1 MAPDQPDQPDDG
13 RIPVPTV
20 EELRRAANRP
30 GPMMRFI
37 VVIFGFLFAGLGV
50 ALIDAGGP
58 IGWVIGIVTLAL
70 GVAVAAIAVGLV
82 ELVVRRRR
90 ARTAG

>member
-1 MAPDQPDQPDDG
+1 MDPVPDDE

-37 VVIFGFLFAGLGV
+37 VVIFGFLFVGLGV

-58 IGWVIGIVTLAL
+58 IGWVIGLVTVAL
-70 GVAVAAIAVGLV
+70 GLAVVAIAIGLV

-90 ARTAG
+90 AARA